1 MPERAKLI
9 FANSQGEIFNHPWFE
24 MMGCE
29 GDSATGIPAEDLV
42 PIPEGTK
49 LFTMPGRLPVGW
61 DPKARRK
68 VVLDHVEWEGERFI
82 PQAVSG
88 FLPPGFARTFL
99 PATERSQ
106 DAPTLPL
113 WAYAALGWKGGKFY
127 GAGVRVDE
135 TPHWDPENYDD
146 RTLVPLVE
154 KRLVNSE
161 NRLLQHLERCAT
173 EYHCLAAKN
182 LFYGR
187 WECPLPVSPVCNADC
202 VGCISLQTE
211 GKVPA
216 SHERLNFLPAAGEI
230 LEIAVPHLESAEEAV
245 VSFGQG
251 CEGEPLLQAGLM
263 EEVIREIRRQTK
275 RGVIHINTNGSRPD
289 LVEKLCRAGLD
300 SMRTSINSARDNYY
314 QAYYRPKDY
323 NFSEVKK
330 SVKIASDYGVFTS
343 VNLLTFPGFTDRR
356 QEQDSF
362 LDFVEAVGLCMV
374 QWKNLNIDPDL
385 YRQLIGSSPDLVI
398 GIRHAIREVGEA
410 FPRLLLGYFNRPNHV
425 IEGVRQAR
433 PRNP

>member
-9 FANSQGEIFNHPWFE
+9 FANPQGEIFDHPFLE

-29 GDSATGIPAEDLV
+29 GDVLMKVPDEELV

-49 LFTMPGRLPVGW
+49 LFTMPGRLPMGW
-61 DPKARRK
+61 DSRAGCK
-68 VVLDHVEWEGERFI
+68 VVLDRVEWQGEYFE

-99 PATERSQ
+99 PSTALAATPA
-106 DAPTLPL
+106 DLPL
-113 WAYAALGWKGGKFY
+113 WAYAALGWKNGRFY

-154 KRLVNSE
+154 KRLAGSE

-202 VGCISLQTE
+202 VGCISLQTD

-251 CEGEPLLQAGLM
+251 CEGEPLLQASLI

-289 LVEKLCRAGLD
+289 MVEKLCQAGLD
-300 SMRTSINSARDNYY
+300 SMRTSMNSAQADFYH
-314 QAYYRPKDY
+314 AYYRPKDY
-323 NFSEVKK
+323 TLADVEK
-330 SVKIASDYGVFTS
+330 SVKIATDYGVFTS

-356 QEQDSF
+356 REQDGF
-362 LDFVEAVGLCMV
+362 LEFVKATGLCMV
-374 QWKNLNIDPDL
+374 QWKNLNVDPDL
-385 YRQLIGSSPDLVI
+385 YRKLIGPCKDSILGIRQAIGELRECFPELVI
-398 GIRHAIREVGEA
+398 
-410 FPRLLLGYFNRPNHV
+410 GYFNRPNHV
-425 IEGVRQAR
+425 IENIRQKR
-433 PRNP
+433 KDG

>member
-1 MPERAKLI
+1 MSERAKLI
-9 FANSQGEIFNHPWFE
+9 FANVKGEIFDHPFLE
-24 MMGCE
+24 MMGSE
-29 GDSATGIPAEDLV
+29 GDTVTEVPAGDLV
-42 PIPEGTK
+42 PIPEGTR
-49 LFTMPGRLPVGW
+49 LFTLPGRLPVGW
-61 DPKARRK
+61 DPTACRK
-68 VVLDHVEWEGERFI
+68 VVLDRVEWQGESFV

-99 PATERSQ
+99 PATAMAN
-106 DAPTLPL
+106 DAPRLPL
-113 WAYAALGWKGGKFY
+113 WAYAALGWKGEKFY

-146 RTLVPLVE
+146 RTLQPLVK
-154 KRLVNSE
+154 KRLADSE
-161 NRLLQHLERCAT
+161 NRLLHHLERCAM

-202 VGCISLQTE
+202 VGCISLQTD

-251 CEGEPLLQAGLM
+251 CEGEPLLQAELI
-263 EEVIREIRRQTK
+263 EEVILEIRRQTK
-275 RGVIHINTNGSRPD
+275 RGVIHINTNGSRPE

-300 SMRTSINSARDNYY
+300 SMRTSMNSARTNYY

-323 NFSEVKK
+323 TLAEVKK
-330 SVKIASDYGVFTS
+330 SVKIASDYSVFTS

-356 QEQDSF
+356 EEQDSF
-362 LDFVEAVGLCMV
+362 LEFVKATGLCMV

-385 YRQLIGSSPDLVI
+385 YRKLIDSSTDPII
-398 GIRHAIREVGEA
+398 GIRHAIREVRER
-410 FPRLLLGYFNRPNHV
+410 FPGLLIGYFNRPNHV
-425 IEGVRQAR
+425 IESVRQTR
-433 PRNP
+433 LRG